1 MFEKITES
9 DIAKHGMAAVST
21 TPNRQTAF
29 GESGLSAPELKA
41 RFDSLPSHIAKRL
54 NEIFEGIPDGAL
66 ADALKLKHG
75 EALVGVAE
83 LIRGLLN
90 GDVEN
95 IQVKTLYQT
104 ISLATLGARVVE
116 MYNGLD
122 TGELAEKLMLS
133 ESESLEDFYK
143 ETKAF
148 TGSDVEKIA
157 AIVLGKVSDVMV
169 ADIVS
174 RVEESIFGRSTLGIE
189 YEEDKQGNL
198 YVSSLKNVTDED
210 VYIPKMVGSKF
221 VTRLG
226 DFLLSGNEIIKRL
239 TIPDTLTYCDGTGEL
254 YGSLALEEINIGAGL
269 GVGIELQGNVNLKK
283 ITVSNKN
290 ENYASVDDVLYSK
303 NLRELICYPPKK
315 AGETFEFLTQTD
327 SIADNAFLVNAY
339 IKTLVI
345 PPQITSIEAWAFGE
359 MHSLEAVCFT
369 NSEVQKY
376 GCFGNGFGGDIY
388 VPWSEEE
395 GLESLDDWFE
405 SEPQAI
411 PTVHYNWDGITM

>member
-21 TPNRQTAF
+21 TPNRKTAF
-29 GESGLSAPELKA
+29 GESGMSAPELKA
-41 RFDSLPSHIAKRL
+41 RFDALPSHIAKRL

-75 EALVGVAE
+75 EALVSVAE

-95 IQVKTLYQT
+95 IQVKTFYQT

-133 ESESLEDFYK
+133 EGESLADFHK

-157 AIVLGKVSDVMV
+157 AVVLGKVGDVMV

-174 RVEESIFGRSTLGIE
+174 RVEESIFGRSTPGIE
-189 YEEDKQGNL
+189 YQENSDGTL
-198 YVSSLKNVTDED
+198 YVSSLKNVTGED
-210 VYIPKMVGSKF
+210 VYIPKMVDFKL
-221 VTRLG
+221 VTGLG
-226 DFLLSGNEIIKRL
+226 DFLLEGNKTIKRL
-239 TIPDTLTYCDGTGEL
+239 TIPDTLKYCDGVGNL
-254 YGSLALEEINIGAGL
+254 YGSLALEEISIGAGL
-269 GVGIELQGNVNLKK
+269 GKGLELTDNKNLKK
-283 ITVSNKN
+283 ITVSSQN

-303 NLRELICYPPKK
+303 NLSQLICCPPKK
-315 AGETFEFLTQTD
+315 AGETFEFLAQTT
-327 SIADNAFLVNAY
+327 SIADSAFLVNAY

-345 PPQITSIEAWAFGE
+345 PPQITWIGTWSFTD
-359 MHSLEAVCFT
+359 MHSLEAVYFT
-369 NSEVQKY
+369 NSKVQKW
-376 GCFGNGFGGDIY
+376 GCFGNGFGGDVY

-395 GLESLDDWFE
+395 GLEGLDDWFD
-405 SEPQAI
+405 SEPQEI